1 MSATLDDEDAPPGAW
16 RSAAGLVTIPLC
28 IAAMIWLPAP
38 EGMSVEAWRVACIA
52 VMMGALWI
60 TEAIPIPAT
69 ALLPLA
75 FLPLSGITTVDEA
88 AAPYANPVIYLFM
101 GGFLLSLAMQRWGL
115 HRRIALGILGRSGSN
130 PRSIL
135 AGFML
140 ASALLSMWISNAAT
154 TLMMLPI
161 ALSIT
166 ELLRQID
173 EKAVARF
180 APPLMIALAYA
191 SSIGGMGTPIG
202 TPPNAFL
209 VGHLQKEFGI
219 ELGFFHFMLIGLPIM
234 IVALPLTY
242 GLLTR
247 LAFKVPAA
255 DVPGAHELIT
265 QERALLGPMNRGE
278 KYTALVFGLAALLWV
293 IRPLLVKAAPPL
305 FALGD
310 AGIAMLAGLALF
322 VIPVRWQQREFV
334 MDWTHAR
341 RIPWDVLILFGGG
354 LTLAR
359 QIEVTG
365 LAHWLG
371 NQAAPLS
378 VLPAW
383 VSVVIVCLVVTFL
396 TELTSNTA
404 TAAALVPVAAS
415 ISVGM
420 GHSPLLLAL
429 PVCLSASCA
438 FMLPVATPPNAIV
451 FGSGHV
457 TLSQMARTGLWLNL
471 ILVVIIALAAMTV
484 APWVLDGIVTSPQK
498 PAP

>member
-1 MSATLDDEDAPPGAW
+1 MSPDFEETDSPPGAW
-16 RSAAGLVTIPLC
+16 RTVVGLATVPLC
-28 IAAMIWLPAP
+28 IAMMSWVPAP
-38 EGMSVEAWRVACIA
+38 DGMSVEAWRVACIA

-75 FLPLSGITTVDEA
+75 FLPLARVTTIEDA

-115 HRRIALGILGRSGSN
+115 HRRIALGILGRAGSN

-173 EKAVARF
+173 EKAVSRF
-180 APPLMIALAYA
+180 APPLMLALAYA
-191 SSIGGMGTPIG
+191 SSIGGLGTPIG

-209 VGHLQKEFGI
+209 VGHMQKEFGI
-219 ELGFFHFMLIGLPIM
+219 ELGFLQFMLIGIPIM
-234 IVALPLTY
+234 LVALPMTY
-242 GLLTR
+242 WVLSR
-247 LAFKVPAA
+247 FCFDVPAK
-255 DVPGAHELIT
+255 DVPGAHALIE
-265 QERALLGPMNRGE
+265 QERASLGRMNAGE
-278 KYTALVFGLAALLWV
+278 KSTALVFGLAALLWV
-293 IRPLLVKAAPPL
+293 IRPVLAKAAPPL

-310 AGIAMLAGLALF
+310 AGIAMLAGLVLF
-322 VIPVRWQQREFV
+322 ILPVRWRQREFL
-334 MDWTHAR
+334 MDWEHAR

-365 LAHWLG
+365 LAQWLG
-371 NQAAPLS
+371 SQAAPLS
-378 VLPAW
+378 ALPAW
-383 VSVVIVCLVVTFL
+383 VSVVIVCLVITFL

-457 TLSQMARTGLWLNL
+457 TLSQMARTGLWLNF
-471 ILVVIIALAAMTV
+471 ILVVIIGLAAMTL
-484 APWVLDGIVTSPQK
+484 APWVLGGK
-498 PAP
+498 

>member
-1 MSATLDDEDAPPGAW
+1 MTSSPDDEITVAGGW
-16 RSAAGLVTIPLC
+16 RSLIGLATIPLC
-28 IAAMIWLPAP
+28 LAAMLWVAVPY
-38 EGMSVEAWRVACIA
+38 GMTQDAWRVACLAGMMA
-52 VMMGALWI
+52 VLWV
-60 TEAIPIPAT
+60 TEAIPIPVT

-75 FLPLSGITTVDEA
+75 VLPLANVASLEET

-101 GGFLLSLAMQRWGL
+101 GGFLISLSMQRWGL
-115 HRRIALGILGRSGSN
+115 HRRIALGILGRAGSN
-130 PRSIL
+130 PRAIIG
-135 AGFML
+135 GFML
-140 ASALLSMWISNAAT
+140 ATASLSMWMSNAAT

-173 EKAVARF
+173 DKAVARF
-180 APPLMIALAYA
+180 APPLMLSLAYA

-209 VGHLQKEFGI
+209 VGHMQKEFGL
-219 ELGFFHFMLIGLPIM
+219 ELGFSQFMLIGVPVIL
-234 IVALPLTY
+234 VGLPLTY
-242 GLLTR
+242 WVLTR
-247 LAFKVPAA
+247 LCFSVPAT
-255 DVPGAHELIT
+255 DVPGARDLIAA
-265 QERALLGPMNRGE
+265 ERSQLGRMNRGE
-278 KYTALVFGLAALLWV
+278 IVTALVFGLAAVLWV
-293 IRPLLVKAAPPL
+293 IRPLLAKIAPPL

-310 AGIAMLAGLALF
+310 AGIAMLAGLVLF
-322 VIPVRWQQREFV
+322 VIPANWERREFV
-334 MDWTHAR
+334 MDWNHGC

-365 LAHWLG
+365 LADWLG
-371 NQAAPLS
+371 LQAAPLS

-383 VSVVIVCLVVTFL
+383 VSVVIVCLVITFL

-415 ISVGM
+415 LSVGM

-457 TLSQMARTGLWLNL
+457 TLTQMARTGLWLNFL
-471 ILVVIIALAAMTV
+471 FVVIIALVSVTI
-484 APWVLDGIVTSPQK
+484 APWVLGSHSL
-498 PAP
+498 